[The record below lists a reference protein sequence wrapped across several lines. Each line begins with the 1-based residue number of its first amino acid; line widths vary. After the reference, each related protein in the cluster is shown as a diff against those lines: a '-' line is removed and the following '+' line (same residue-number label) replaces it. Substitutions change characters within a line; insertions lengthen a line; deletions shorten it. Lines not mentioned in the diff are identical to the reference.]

1 MVVVKWVLIEF
12 YNVVDGVTESFWWDG
27 ALVGVIV
34 VNILIMFD
42 NCDVCILFNQVY
54 CSVFVVGVGI
64 YYYGIV
70 IVGMWYGRV
79 YLFLY
84 IKVIEW

>member
-12 YNVVDGVTESFWWDG
+12 YNVVDGVMESFWWDG
-27 ALVGVIV
+27 VLVGVIV

>member
-12 YNVVDGVTESFWWDG
+12 YNAVDGVTESFRRDG
-27 ALVGVIV
+27 VLVGVIV
-34 VNILIMFD
+34 VNILITFD
-42 NCDVCILFNQVY
+42 NCDARILFNQVY

>member
-1 MVVVKWVLIEF
+1 M
-12 YNVVDGVTESFWWDG
+12 
-27 ALVGVIV
+27 GVIV